1 MWSLP
6 YGAGQICVRED
17 LISKELSRL
26 EERYNQSF
34 SKQKLSNKFL
44 DWLFRR
50 YETWET
56 TIHFY
61 DSEPEIPDDAT
72 PAEIFE
78 LFLANEER
86 RMTFNNWVD
95 VIGDGIWG
103 LTQRDA
109 DKDSRDLMVEFR
121 SSQVKKRD
129 RVYYMNTGDVAMVY
143 CYGRDFCGVD
153 YWFILKKKGLN
164 L

>member
-1 MWSLP
+1 MRGMWSLP

-86 RMTFNNWVD
+86 RMTFNN
-95 VIGDGIWG
+95 
-103 LTQRDA
+103 
-109 DKDSRDLMVEFR
+109 
-121 SSQVKKRD
+121 
-129 RVYYMNTGDVAMVY
+129 
-143 CYGRDFCGVD
+143 
-153 YWFILKKKGLN
+153 
-164 L
+164 